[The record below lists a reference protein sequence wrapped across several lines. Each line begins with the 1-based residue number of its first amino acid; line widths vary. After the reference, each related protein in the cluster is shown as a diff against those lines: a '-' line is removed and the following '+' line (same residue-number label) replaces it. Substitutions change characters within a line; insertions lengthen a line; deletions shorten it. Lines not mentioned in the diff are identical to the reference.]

1 MQNKS
6 YDYIIVG
13 AGSAGC
19 ILANRLSKNPSK
31 NVLLIE
37 AGGND
42 WNPMIHLPIMC
53 GVLYPTKINNWYY
66 KSQPEPNLKNR
77 EIYLPRGKVLGG
89 SSSINGMVYI
99 RGHSNDYDLWR
110 QSGCEGWA
118 FKDVLPYF
126 TKSESHSSRKDAFHG
141 LEGPVGVRTGNT
153 KNELFDAFINAGHS
167 AGYPICNDF
176 NGENQEGFGRYDF
189 TIKDGRR
196 QSTAVAYLKNIKNR
210 KNLTIIKNAHAKKII
225 FSENKAEGLIYKKFG
240 SDKKVYAKD
249 EIILC
254 LGTFNSPSILQAS
267 GIGHEKDLND
277 LGIETIKHLPGV
289 GKNLQDHVA
298 VYVQHFC
305 KKPITIKSMF
315 RPDVASKAFLEA
327 VFFGTGPVAAF
338 PLEAGGFVRTRPE
351 LQVPDIQFHFCPGL
365 GPDMPGSEKHGFFS
379 NICQL
384 RPYSRGSVK
393 ASSKSNEH
401 APKINTNFLSHEED
415 LKTIRDGVKILRNI
429 FSQPIFDDLKSD
441 EVSPGKEVYSDESLN
456 EWIRETAETIYHP
469 VGTCKMGI
477 DNLSVVNPKLKV
489 NGLKKIRIADA
500 SIMPSLVGGNTNA
513 PTMMIAEKA
522 SDLILNK
529 I

>member
-1 MQNKS
+1 M
-6 YDYIIVG
+6 
-13 AGSAGC
+13 
-19 ILANRLSKNPSK
+19 
-31 NVLLIE
+31 
-37 AGGND
+37 
-42 WNPMIHLPIMC
+42 
-53 GVLYPTKINNWYY
+53 
-66 KSQPEPNLKNR
+66 
-77 EIYLPRGKVLGG
+77 
-89 SSSINGMVYI
+89 
-99 RGHSNDYDLWR
+99 
-110 QSGCEGWA
+110 
-118 FKDVLPYF
+118 
-126 TKSESHSSRKDAFHG
+126 
-141 LEGPVGVRTGNT
+141 
-153 KNELFDAFINAGHS
+153 
-167 AGYPICNDF
+167 
-176 NGENQEGFGRYDF
+176 
-189 TIKDGRR
+189 
-196 QSTAVAYLKNIKNR
+196 
-210 KNLTIIKNAHAKKII
+210 
-225 FSENKAEGLIYKKFG
+225 
-240 SDKKVYAKD
+240 
-249 EIILC
+249 
-254 LGTFNSPSILQAS
+254 
-267 GIGHEKDLND
+267 
-277 LGIETIKHLPGV
+277 
-289 GKNLQDHVA
+289 
-298 VYVQHFC
+298 YVQHFC